1 MHLLKNGKKK
11 KVWVE
16 SKGVRGL
23 MVWFLAIFSIILCGV
38 VFSFYFFLVFL
49 GLKIQLMNCNFNL
62 LSLNFVILAY
72 YFW

>member
-1 MHLLKNGKKK
+1 MEKKK

-38 VFSFYFFLVFL
+38 VFAFYFFLVFL
-49 GLKIQLMNCNFNL
+49 GLKIQLVNCNFNL